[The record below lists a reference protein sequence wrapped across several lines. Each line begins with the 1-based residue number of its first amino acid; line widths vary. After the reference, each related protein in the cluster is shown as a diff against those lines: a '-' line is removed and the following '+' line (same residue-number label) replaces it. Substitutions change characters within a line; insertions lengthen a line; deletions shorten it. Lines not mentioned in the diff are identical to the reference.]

1 MTKSSKVEKLEHV
14 DIKEAVFAGVW
25 IRFVA
30 QFIDGLILSPLVL
43 PVMIITLKSTLK
55 MLKEATPGVKPEVV
69 FSSADKKTIALFTAV
84 SLVFGVTYSVLL
96 NSSKWQGT
104 VGKKLLGLK
113 ITDLQG
119 ARIDRATAF
128 KRLLGQNGIS
138 YVGNLL
144 SLGNPSAPAAQMVG
158 NIAGIY
164 YLVNAVIGGADAKKQ
179 TIHDKFAGTYVVTSK

>member
-1 MTKSSKVEKLEHV
+1 MAKSEVVKSSKANL
-14 DIKEAVFAGVW
+14 DEAVFAGVW

-30 QFIDGLILSPLVL
+30 QFIDGIIMSPLVAPIL
-43 PVMIITLKSTLK
+43 FLTLKTSLK
-55 MLKEATPGVKPEVV
+55 MIKDATPGVKPEVV
-69 FSSADKKTIALFTAV
+69 FSATDKKTILLFTLV
-84 SLVFGVTYSVLL
+84 SVVLGVAYSVLL

-104 VGKKLLGLK
+104 VGKKLLRLK

-164 YLVNAVIGGADAKKQ
+164 YIVNAVIGGADAKKQ
-179 TIHDKFAGTYVVTSK
+179 TIHDKFAGTYVISSK